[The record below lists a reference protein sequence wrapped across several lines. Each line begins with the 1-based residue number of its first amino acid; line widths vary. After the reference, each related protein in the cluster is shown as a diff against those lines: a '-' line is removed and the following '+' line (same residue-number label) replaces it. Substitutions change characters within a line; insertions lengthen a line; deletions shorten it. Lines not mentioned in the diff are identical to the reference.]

1 MFTDLVPILEP
12 GDLLVMNDT
21 RVTARRLFGERPS
34 GGKVEALLLEPQG
47 NGRYVALVKPSKRL
61 KTGSVISFEDGLSA
75 EVTADLGDGKRQL
88 SFREASDLESRLAR
102 AGEVP
107 LPPYITERLQ
117 DPERYQT
124 VFASRPGSAAAPTAA
139 LHFTRE
145 FLEKIRERGVQI
157 ATVTLNVGIDTFR
170 PVQSENLDEHRMHG
184 ESCSVPE
191 PTADAIAHCKGRVI
205 AVGTTTVRTLES
217 LASGH
222 RQVQSGST
230 RTSLFI
236 RQGFKFQVVDG
247 MLTNFHLPRTTMLV
261 MISAFAGRQNIFRSY
276 ELAVQEQYR
285 FLSFGDA
292 MLII

>member
-1 MFTDLVPILEP
+1 
-12 GDLLVMNDT
+12 MNDT
-21 RVTARRLFGERPS
+21 RVTARRLFGERPT
-34 GGKVEALLLEPQG
+34 GGRVEALLLEPRG
-47 NGRYVALVKPSKRL
+47 SARYSALVKPAKRL
-61 KTGSVISFEDGLSA
+61 NIGAVIRFEDGLSA
-75 EVTADLGDGKRQL
+75 EVTADLGDGKRELAFQE
-88 SFREASDLESRLAR
+88 SADLESRLAR

-107 LPPYITERLQ
+107 LPPYITERLL
-117 DPERYQT
+117 DAERYQT
-124 VFASRPGSAAAPTAA
+124 VFASQPGSAAAPTAA

-145 FLEKIRERGVQI
+145 LLEKIRAKGVQT

-170 PVQSENLDEHRMHG
+170 PVQTENLDEHRMHG

-191 PTADAIAHCKGRVI
+191 PTSEAIARCQGRIV

-217 LASGH
+217 LASGP

-236 RQGFKFQVVDG
+236 REGYRFRVIDG
-247 MLTNFHLPRTTMLV
+247 MITNFHLPRTTMLV
-261 MISAFAGRQNIFRSY
+261 MISAFAGRQNIFRAY
-276 ELAVQEQYR
+276 EEAVRERYR